1 MRQINVKSFVKVPF
15 YFEEFRETE
24 FLVTILMTTTM
35 LFMGADDVLL
45 GAVQG
50 RSKVVH
56 KGGGGWRRSALG
68 SGAPLDVNIK
78 WP

>member
-1 MRQINVKSFVKVPF
+1 MRQTNVKSG
-15 YFEEFRETE
+15 E
-24 FLVTILMTTTM
+24 FLVTILKRTTTM
-35 LFMGADDVLL
+35 LCMGADDVLL

-68 SGAPLDVNIK
+68 SGAPLDINRL
-78 WP
+78 

>member
-1 MRQINVKSFVKVPF
+1 M
-15 YFEEFRETE
+15 
-24 FLVTILMTTTM
+24 TILMTTTM

-50 RSKVVH
+50 RSKVVQ
-56 KGGGGWRRSALG
+56 KGGSDWRRSALG